1 MVTTLQNT
9 MESDYSVSQSNFSV
23 ESGST
28 SSILAFKCASE
39 SNDGSVSSLDR
50 LLYLIWTWSKRTQ
63 ASLEE
68 QVALVM
74 KEATEMTHER

>member
-1 MVTTLQNT
+1 MATTLQNT
-9 MESDYSVSQSNFSV
+9 MESDDSVSQSNFSV

-28 SSILAFKCASE
+28 SSILAFKCASK

-50 LLYLIWTWSKRTQ
+50 PLSLNRTRSKRTQ